1 MLVQQNQYSLS
12 EIENM
17 IPWEREAYLTLLT
30 QQIEEQAQQAK
41 QKNG

>member
-30 QQIEEQAQQAK
+30 QQIEEQAQQ